1 MKINVKKVLAV
12 VLSFVFVLSVVPE
25 IKPAIVANAATIAG
39 GTRQKKRHIIGA
51 RIMLMP
57 M

>member
-39 GTRQKKRHIIGA
+39 GVHDKRRGI
-51 RIMLMP
+51 
-57 M
+57 